1 MLSNQAISGLAKL
14 AVNLPET
21 WTGGEEGSATS
32 RALHQGGL
40 QGFGNVFTNNVKGGT
55 GVSALAYPFQAGYN
69 MLPKRETMQK
79 ADATS
84 PGLGSAAGSTLGSA
98 AGSALGGVAG
108 STLGSAAGS
117 AMGSV
122 ADSVGLSQYG
132 SNLYDEMFGGPGS
145 AVDVGLSNAYRAPAG
160 VARTVGG
167 GLVAAGGGAVSMM
180 PEGMGGGTGAA
191 LRDAGIDMVQQGAG
205 QYADAFTG
213 DDTSMDERM
222 YRDSLR
228 SYNRAN
234 AQMQK
239 IQDRNI
245 TQAEY
250 APIAAADV
258 VTDLSA
264 GMAPFAS
271 TGGVAGIAPA
281 ANAAKTTGAISRII
295 PGVSRLDNAVRS
307 SRAVQGINKGF
318 QAVKGARPIA
328 LADRAA
334 TAITRAPV
342 RLMPAGGRASNVARK
357 VLPYA
362 RGTTM
367 AGDTGYFAGDF
378 LRRPQFRS
386 QQTKVVK
393 PGQAQPSGDTGV
405 PSEDTGVPFDN
416 SYMKALGDHLAPG
429 TLTTAPAAAGSFD
442 NSYMKALGNHLAP
455 NANQRYNFPSEPGVI
470 RDPRSVM
477 NPYSRSVEAGRQPPL
492 PPSTATSRDP
502 RSIMNPYDKSVEVGK
517 QPDPVPPSYRR
528 RKQHAINR
536 GPNEGQSQFLSRA
549 RNKYND
555 TVQRRADRAA
565 AWTPRPRSLSPP

>member
-79 ADATS
+79 ADA
-84 PGLGSAAGSTLGSA
+84 GW
-98 AGSALGGVAG
+98 
-108 STLGSAAGS
+108 
-117 AMGSV
+117 
-122 ADSVGLSQYG
+122 LSQYG

-160 VARTVGG
+160 VMRTVGG
-167 GLVAAGGGAVSMM
+167 GLVAAGGGVASMM

-213 DDTSMDERM
+213 DDTSMDERA

-281 ANAAKTTGAISRII
+281 ANAAKTTGAISRIV

-362 RGTTM
+362 RGTTIVGDSM
-367 AGDTGYFAGDF
+367 AFGGDF

-393 PGQAQPSGDTGV
+393 PGQAQPAGDTTG
-405 PSEDTGVPFDN
+405 PSRANLTVGGKSTDTLNPN
-416 SYMKALGDHLAPG
+416 
-429 TLTTAPAAAGSFD
+429 AGSFD
-442 NSYMKALGNHLAP
+442 NSYMKALGAHLAP

-477 NPYSRSVEAGRQPPL
+477 NPYSRSVEAGRQPPPL
-492 PPSTATSRDP
+492 PSTATSRDP
-502 RSIMNPYDKSVEVGK
+502 RSIMNPYDRSVEAGK
-517 QPDPVPPSYRR
+517 QPNPVAPSYRR

-565 AWTPRPRSLSPP
+565 AFVRSRPELFGKK